1 MDNLEHLT
9 IKSAYLTIIYPIYT
23 ALTILLFDRLFYIA
37 RYKIDLKLQGEKN
50 VFYLTGIALDES
62 EVKA

>member
-9 IKSAYLTIIYPIYT
+9 IKSAYLTIIYPTYT
-23 ALTILLFDRLFYIA
+23 ALTILLFKKLFYIA